1 MSGVIMSSAELF
13 KRVRTLIRRVPM
25 AAWPP
30 LLAAGMVAGLVL
42 TSSSQ
47 GALHWL
53 GLSVLAVTS
62 GTPLWFMNRW
72 RRHVR
77 VAQSAQ
83 STWQALLDG
92 SQDAVMV
99 VRVRRDD
106 TGKRLGYEVSRAN
119 QQAVQWFGQTQS
131 DLIGMD
137 LAELFPQPQYSL
149 FFQRLNRARK
159 TRTAVAEEHL
169 YAPLHLAGSGRAP
182 TWLHHQIIPIPE
194 GVALVSRDTTASHEA
209 LQAIKQQELFYR
221 TLVDTLP
228 IAVSAKS
235 VRPENR
241 DRILVWNQ
249 AASDTLQLPTEDV
262 VGKTTHEVMPDE
274 LATRNEQQDALVQQN
289 PTLHH
294 FQSVP
299 MRTAKGDRLFDVI
312 KSPVWGA
319 DGQIDHI
326 LTITRD
332 MTEHRLAADK
342 WRLAS
347 RVMEET
353 GDAVVISDALDRI
366 LMVNPAFCRL
376 SGMSPSEV
384 TGRNAELIGLMP
396 LRESHLQGIDAALKG
411 NQRWAGETQ
420 QIAQNGETLDLL
432 MRVSTLRNEAGRI
445 VQHIRVM
452 QDISVSKAREREHHE
467 QTRHDAL
474 TGLPNARAFEER
486 LDHAVERARR
496 SKQTLAV
503 LYVDLDGFAGVNNQH
518 GREAGDRLLVE
529 AANRMRAFTRITDT
543 VCRLAGDEFT
553 LILEEAGQLDEVERI
568 CGRIVDA
575 LSLPF
580 DLGDNAVVISASVGV
595 ALWEAKE
602 TAASLCVRAD
612 KAMHSAKRAGKDR
625 YAFAT
630 QGGTLDLLMTPKAL
644 DAA

>member
-1 MSGVIMSSAELF
+1 MPGVIMSSALMF
-13 KRVRTLIRRVPM
+13 KRARTLIRRVPM
-25 AAWPP
+25 AAWPV
-30 LLAAGMVAGLVL
+30 LLAAGMLLGLVL
-42 TSSSQ
+42 TSSSH
-47 GALHWL
+47 ALLHWL
-53 GLSVLAVTS
+53 GLAVLATTS

-77 VAQSAQ
+77 VAESAQ

-106 TGKRLGYEVSRAN
+106 MGKRLGYEVTRAN
-119 QQAVQWFGQTQS
+119 QQAQQWFAQGDQS
-131 DLIGMD
+131 LVGKD

-159 TRTAVAEEHL
+159 TRTAIAEEHL
-169 YAPLHLAGSGRAP
+169 YAPLHLAESGRAP
-182 TWLHHQIIPIPE
+182 AWLHHQMIPIPE
-194 GVALVSRDTTASHEA
+194 GVALVSRDTTAAHQA
-209 LQAIKQQELFYR
+209 LQDIKQQEVFYR
-221 TLVDTLP
+221 TLVDSLP
-228 IAVSAKS
+228 IAVTAKS
-235 VRPENR
+235 VRPESQ
-241 DRILVWNQ
+241 DQILVWNR
-249 AASDTLQLPTEDV
+249 AASDTLHLPVEGV
-262 VGKTTHEVMPDE
+262 LGKTTHEVMPDE
-274 LATRNEQQDALVQQN
+274 LATRNEQQDALLQQN

-299 MRTAKGDRLFDVI
+299 MRTPKGERLFDVI
-312 KSPVWGA
+312 KSPVRGA

-353 GDAVVISDALDRI
+353 GDAIVISDALDRI

-396 LRESHLQGIDAALKG
+396 LRESHLQGIDLALKT
-411 NQRWAGETQ
+411 NQRWAGDTQ
-420 QIAQNGETLDLL
+420 QITQSGDTLDIL
-432 MRVSTLRNEAGRI
+432 MRVSTLRNDAGRI

-452 QDISVSKAREREHHE
+452 QDVSVAKAREREHVE

-474 TGLPNARAFEER
+474 TGLPNTKAFEER
-486 LDHAVERARR
+486 LDQAVERARR

-503 LYVDLDGFAGVNNQH
+503 LYVDLDGFTGVNERH

-529 AANRMRAFTRITDT
+529 AANRLRAFIRTTDT

-568 CGRIVDA
+568 CGRVVDG

-580 DLGDNAVVISASVGV
+580 DLGDNAVAISASVGV
-595 ALWEAKE
+595 ALWEARE
-602 TAASLCVRAD
+602 TASSLCVRAD
-612 KAMHSAKRAGKDR
+612 KAMHAAKRAGKDR
-625 YAFAT
+625 YAFAA
-630 QGGTLDLLMTPKAL
+630 QGGTLDLLLTPKAL